1 MTNPNPEAALNRG
14 DLHEISL
21 AIGELRSDVKTLFHK
36 QDELAKRLSVQLDRL
51 DAIVNKDIKELDRLK
66 NRGWGI
72 LIGLSLAA
80 GSAGAWLSNKAA
92 AVLAALK
99 IAG

>member
-1 MTNPNPEAALNRG
+1 MNRG
-14 DLHEISL
+14 ELHEISV

-36 QDELAKRLSVQLDRL
+36 QDELATRLSAQLDRL

-80 GSAGAWLSNKAA
+80 GSVGAWVSNKAH

-99 IAG
+99 LAQ